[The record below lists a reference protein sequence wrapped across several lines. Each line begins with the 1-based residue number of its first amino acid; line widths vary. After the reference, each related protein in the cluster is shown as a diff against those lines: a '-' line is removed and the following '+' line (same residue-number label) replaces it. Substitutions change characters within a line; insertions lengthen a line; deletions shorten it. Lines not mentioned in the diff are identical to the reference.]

1 MAYDRR
7 SLTGIGG
14 WLAFFIIT
22 LGLSALASLLLAAM
36 AAVALFGGA
45 TAPLGGSAYAVV
57 LLLLALVRTGGYAFL
72 VWLMNWRQVDTT
84 PRRVIIGLWVLA
96 LGLACIDVTAA
107 LLLTEVDARSLGYAL
122 GVDLVRPLIYAAVWT
137 AYLLRSERVANTYT
151 ADDPDRQLA
160 TVFE

>member
-22 LGLSALASLLLAAM
+22 LGLNALASLLLAAM

-122 GVDLVRPLIYAAVWT
+122 GVDLVRPLIYAALWT

-160 TVFE
+160 VVFE